1 MSSGYSQSASLR
13 GSTPNNCSAVYQ
25 EELALLLIQASPHT
39 AYCFSQLKQGTY
51 LIWLKSLEY
60 YKKSLPEGRFF
71 NPFFL
76 KRLFCFH
83 KYYLFQ
89 CSSSFKSI
97 AHLFAKT
104 DICVV
109 KRIKRD
115 RCSFCYIYISVF
127 VQNTFVHA
135 DIYDL
140 TNQTAGFFVVA
151 FQFTFYTDGKLF
163 DDGASTFSDFSAVN
177 PAFANLSGSLFPET
191 IPT

>member
-1 MSSGYSQSASLR
+1 M
-13 GSTPNNCSAVYQ
+13 
-25 EELALLLIQASPHT
+25 
-39 AYCFSQLKQGTY
+39 
-51 LIWLKSLEY
+51 IWLKSLEY
-60 YKKSLPEGRFF
+60 YKKSTLPEGQVFQS
-71 NPFFL
+71 FL
-76 KRLFCFH
+76 LKETFCFH

-163 DDGASTFSDFSAVN
+163 DDGGIYFFGLFCCKSGFLQIY
-177 PAFANLSGSLFPET
+177 PALCFRKQFLHSRRLSYAPHLPYLL
-191 IPT
+191 